1 MPTVPE
7 ILIERAKAEGL
18 GHFFGLPSS
27 GVLLDL
33 LEAGR
38 RCGVNFVSSAH
49 ESSGAISAAY
59 YGYFKGCPGLAIGI
73 QGPGAGNMAS
83 GAVNA
88 QYERK
93 PVVCVCECPAAGDY
107 GNWGQQGD
115 HRGMFK
121 SAARAH
127 WRIDEGN
134 TAQGAYEAFRR
145 AGELRMGPVL
155 LELPRNLGQSEG
167 NATWTP
173 IADAL
178 STDPDPVALDALAE
192 MVASFRRPVI
202 IAGDDVRRAGLIPQL
217 AALAA
222 ALKAAV
228 LVTMDARGVYDETDP
243 RFGCVYIGTAP
254 PQALYRSFLQEA
266 DGVLVVGADGRM
278 KEARWDVDVPVAE
291 LVVAAEFPA
300 LSDSPRLRVDGRL
313 APGLA
318 RLAALGN
325 EKGFP
330 VERIAELRRSV
341 RSRFVRP
348 AGARL
353 AVNDLIAIARE
364 QLPADGLVF
373 AETGVFQSMLEHAW
387 PVRVPDTFFGST
399 VGRTMGLTI
408 PALLGARLAC
418 PQRPMLGF
426 TTDGSTLMRLG
437 DLETVARAGA
447 AAPLIVAND
456 GALGTIRA
464 QQRYRGL
471 DDYGLALG
479 MVDFAA
485 VAQAVGLHGVRV
497 DTPECFARALSEALG
512 AGRATVIDARV
523 DPQAYRDSFMA
534 TTGIMP

>member
-1 MPTVPE
+1 MHTVPE
-7 ILIERAKAEGL
+7 ILIERAQAEGL

-27 GVLLDL
+27 GVLLEL

-38 RCGVNFVSSAH
+38 RCGVDFVSSAH

-59 YGYFKGCPGLAIGI
+59 YGYFKGCAGLAIGI

-115 HRGMFK
+115 HRAMFK
-121 SAARAH
+121 SAVRAR
-127 WRIDEGN
+127 WRIDAEN
-134 TAQGAYEAFRR
+134 TAQAAYEAFRQ
-145 AGELRMGPVL
+145 AGQLRLGPVL

-173 IADAL
+173 VADVPL
-178 STDPDPVALDALAE
+178 TDPDPRALDALVE

-222 ALKAAV
+222 VLKAAV

-243 RFGCVYIGTAP
+243 RFGCVYIGTQP
-254 PQALYRSFLQEA
+254 PHALYRSFLQEA
-266 DGVLVVGADGRM
+266 DGVLIVGADGRM

-300 LSDSPRLRVDGRL
+300 LSDAPWLRVDGCL
-313 APGLA
+313 APSLA
-318 RLAALGN
+318 RLAALDN

-330 VERIAELRRSV
+330 VEQIAELRRGV
-341 RSRFVRP
+341 HSRFVRP
-348 AGARL
+348 AEARL

-364 QLPADGLVF
+364 QLPDDGLVF
-373 AETGVFQSMLEHAW
+373 AETGVFQSMLEHSW

-426 TTDGSTLMRLG
+426 TTDGSALMRLG
-437 DLETVARAGA
+437 DLETMARAGA

-464 QQRYRGL
+464 QQRYKGL
-471 DDYGLALG
+471 DDYGLALS

-497 DTPECFARALSEALG
+497 DTPEGFAVALREALV
-512 AGRATVIDARV
+512 AERATVIDARV

-534 TTGIMP
+534 TTGIVP